1 MLDCIS
7 QIQKFSILFWFD
19 MLKIMTFVFV
29 SISHWIIICD
39 IDISDNLETV
49 LLGIK
54 LSRRLVR
61 YFTAFDVCSEFQI
74 LI

>member
-1 MLDCIS
+1 MVYHR
-7 QIQKFSILFWFD
+7 FSNFAIFFWFD

-29 SISHWIIICD
+29 SISHWIIIYD

-54 LSRRLVR
+54 HQTFLKFGALFHRLS
-61 YFTAFDVCSEFQI
+61 
-74 LI
+74 